1 MAQAIHSGEV
11 LARNSLQPLLA
22 QVLTATI
29 ELQGAHLGCVHLYDP
44 AARDLTMV
52 AQQGFSQ
59 DLLYSFESGADYRT
73 IWNRAM
79 EKRGR
84 IVVEDMRAEPDFA
97 PQPSAAGATYLA
109 AQCTPLFT
117 QSGEPLGAIST
128 FVREPRVWRAED
140 FRFSDLYARLVA
152 DLLEDQRTQQALAAS
167 EASFYSLLQRLP
179 AAVYTCDRAGRV
191 AFFNDAAVE
200 LWGRTPGPDRDQW
213 CGSFKMY
220 HPDGTPLALEMC
232 PMATALKEGRALS
245 GQVVVERPDGTRR
258 LVHAY
263 PRPLYDNSG
272 SIAGAVNL
280 ILDIT
285 DHKLTQDAL
294 RESEDRFRRYFE
306 LGLIGMATTSPMKGI
321 TEVNDELCRILGYER
336 EELLRK
342 TWAELTHPDDLTA
355 DLAQFNRV
363 LAGQLDGY
371 VVDKR
376 WIRKDGQIIDSI
388 MAAKCLRRPDG
399 TVEYFVGLVQDITA
413 RKRAEA
419 ETESLKD
426 ALAGEL
432 SVMTHLHDFSTR
444 LQAGTEIQPLLE
456 EVLFAVIAIQKADF
470 GTLQRYNP
478 EQKTLE
484 IMAQRGFQQD
494 FLEHFVEVQDE
505 TSACGRAMNQRKRV
519 VIEDVQDDPGF
530 APHRIIAAS
539 AGFRAVQST
548 PLLGRNG
555 EMLGMISTHFR
566 EPHAPSEREL
576 RWTDLYAVHAAQ
588 IIEREKNQVALFRY
602 QQELRTLSARL
613 IEAQEI
619 QSRHLAREL
628 HDVFSQKLAGIGIQ
642 MAVVAQRSSES
653 PAALRGRLRRLTE
666 QIGGL
671 AKDIHDIARQLHPAI
686 LYDLGLE
693 AALKNECLVFAE
705 QHGIPTEFDPID
717 VPRNVP
723 HDVALCLYRVAQ
735 ECLRNVATHANATSA
750 RVSLSADQGEIAL
763 QIVDGGDGFD
773 VNKSKG
779 AGLGLI
785 SMDERVRL
793 VNGTFSVSS
802 QPAKGTIVSV
812 RVPLAE

>member
-11 LARNSLQPLLA
+11 LARTGLHPVLA
-22 QVLTATI
+22 EVLAATVEI
-29 ELQGAHLGCVHLYDP
+29 QGAHLGCLHLYDP
-44 AARDLTMV
+44 AARALRMV
-52 AQQGFSQ
+52 AQHGFTK
-59 DLLYSFESGADYRT
+59 DLLYSVDSGADHKT
-73 IWNRAM
+73 ICNRAM
-79 EKRGR
+79 EQRIR
-84 IVVEDMRAEPDFA
+84 IVIEDFRADPDFA
-97 PQPSAAGATYLA
+97 LHSSAGGAMYLA
-109 AQCTPLFT
+109 AQCTPLFS

-128 FVREPRVWRAED
+128 FVREPRVWCAED
-140 FRFSDLYARLVA
+140 FRFSDLYARLLA
-152 DLLEDQRTQQALAAS
+152 DLLENQRTQQALAAS
-167 EASFYSLLQRLP
+167 EARFYSLLQSLP
-179 AAVYTCDRAGRV
+179 AAVYTCDRTGRV
-191 AFFNDAAVE
+191 ALFNDAAVE
-200 LWGRTPGPDRDQW
+200 LWGRTPAPDRDQW

-220 HPDGTPLALEMC
+220 DPDGTPLALEMC

-245 GQVVVERPDGTRR
+245 GEVVIERPDGTRR

-285 DHKLTQDAL
+285 DQKITQDAL

-306 LGLIGMATTSPMKGI
+306 LGLIGMATTSPTKGI
-321 TEVNDELCRILGYER
+321 LDVNDELCRILGYER
-336 EELLRK
+336 DELLRK

-355 DLAQFNRV
+355 DVAQFNRV
-363 LAGQLDGY
+363 LAGELDGY
-371 VVDKR
+371 TLDKR
-376 WIRKDGQIIDSI
+376 WIRKDGQVIDSI
-388 MAAKCLRRPDG
+388 MAAKCLRRLDG
-399 TVEYFVGLVQDITA
+399 TVDYFVGLVQDITA

-456 EVLFAVIAIQKADF
+456 EVLSAVMAIQKADF
-470 GTLQRYNP
+470 GTLQRCKP

-484 IMAQRGFQQD
+484 IMAQRGFEED
-494 FLEHFVEVQDE
+494 FLEHFAEVRDE
-505 TSACGRAMNQRKRV
+505 TSACGRAMKQRKRV
-519 VIEDVQDDPGF
+519 VIEDVEDDPGF
-530 APHRIIAAS
+530 EPHRAIAAS

-548 PLLGRNG
+548 PLLGRND

-566 EPHAPSEREL
+566 EPRAPSEREL

-588 IIEREKNQVALFRY
+588 IIEREKNQLALFHY

-628 HDVFSQKLAGIGIQ
+628 HDAFSQKLAVMGIE
-642 MAVVAQRSSES
+642 MAALAQRSSES
-653 PAALRGRLRRLTE
+653 ATVLPGRLTRLTE

-671 AKDIHDIARQLHPAI
+671 AKDIHDISRQLHPAI

-705 QHGIPTEFDPID
+705 QRGIPTEFDAINIPRK
-717 VPRNVP
+717 VPE
-723 HDVALCLYRVAQ
+723 DVALCLYRVAQ
-735 ECLRNVATHANATSA
+735 ECLRNVAAHANATSA
-750 RVSLSADQGEIAL
+750 RVSLSADMGEIAME
-763 QIVDGGDGFD
+763 IVDGGDGFD

-779 AGLGLI
+779 VGLGLI

-802 QPAKGTIVSV
+802 QPGKGTIVSV
-812 RVPLAE
+812 RVPSPG